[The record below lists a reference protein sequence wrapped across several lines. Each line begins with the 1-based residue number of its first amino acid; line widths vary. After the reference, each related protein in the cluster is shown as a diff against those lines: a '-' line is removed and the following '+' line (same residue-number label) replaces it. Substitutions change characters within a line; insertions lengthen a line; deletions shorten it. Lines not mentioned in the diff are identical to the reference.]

1 MARGAG
7 EGFELAW
14 ASAWGYQAH
23 AKLGEILN
31 LSEFPYVPM
40 PPLPF
45 APAEKVPAVAAYV
58 GNRPIAWVDDV
69 ITREAVTWA
78 ESRSAPTLLVQ
89 TDPRLGLQRHHVDR
103 LLTWGRSD
111 DSP

>member
-1 MARGAG
+1 MSRC
-7 EGFELAW
+7 
-14 ASAWGYQAH
+14 H
-23 AKLGEILN
+23 
-31 LSEFPYVPM
+31 LS
-40 PPLPF
+40 PLHRP
-45 APAEKVPAVAAYV
+45 KRSRLWLRTS
-58 GNRPIAWVDDV
+58 GTRPIAWVDDV